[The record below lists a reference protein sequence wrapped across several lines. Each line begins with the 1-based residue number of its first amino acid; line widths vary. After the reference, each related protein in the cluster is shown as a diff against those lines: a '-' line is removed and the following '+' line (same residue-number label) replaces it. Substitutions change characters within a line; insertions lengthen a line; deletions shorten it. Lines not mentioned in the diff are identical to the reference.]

1 MVMTKEEPRYKA
13 LALLL
18 GAIVILVLVVPVRGC
33 GGEGKPLVDR
43 KTILRVQLFNVP
55 ENDSYLDRIEREFE
69 SSHLDVDL
77 ELVPTAQVVD
87 VYNEERL
94 RDLFGSTAKAVD
106 LAEIDCLRIPFL
118 VDEKL
123 IQPWPSR
130 LPGTGWSAAAIAAS
144 ARDGIIFG
152 VPHWLCGYFIFSE
165 DVRITSAKS
174 ADGLFEVLRSSVVN
188 PKVVGNLLGSW
199 TTPSLFLDAVADEK
213 GASGLAAGRSW
224 PLDTD
229 VLNRLKSLRDL
240 CDLAGKN
247 PCSTGE
253 YKNNNRAEELFASGR
268 AGSFFGYSERA
279 ASIVPLRKR
288 NKPLFVRTAILGRE
302 SMPLV
307 FTDSLVMRSGLDKD
321 VQDAAS
327 RFSEYLTSNETY
339 RWAMLGEDR
348 NSRAPRYLL
357 PARESV
363 LAFEA
368 IESDALYKQLAREVV
383 GAFPFPPFVQSDVP
397 EALRSAILGK

>member
-1 MVMTKEEPRYKA
+1 MKKAGSGYKA

-18 GAIVILVLVVPVRGC
+18 GAIALLVLVVLSRGC
-33 GGEGKPLVDR
+33 GGGKPLVNR
-43 KTILRVQLFNVP
+43 KTVLRVQLFYVP
-55 ENDSYLDRIEREFE
+55 ENDSYLDRVEREFE

-77 ELVPTAQVVD
+77 QLTPTAQLVD
-87 VYNEERL
+87 VYDEARL
-94 RDLFGSTAKAVD
+94 RDLFASTGKSVD

-123 IQPWPSR
+123 IQPWPRR

-144 ARDGIIFG
+144 TRDGIIFG
-152 VPHWLCGYFIFSE
+152 LPHWLCGYFVFSE
-165 DVRITSAKS
+165 DVRITSANS
-174 ADGLFEVLRSSVVN
+174 ADELFEVLRSSAIN

-213 GASGLAAGRSW
+213 GASGLADGRSW
-224 PLDTD
+224 PLDVD

-247 PCSTGE
+247 PCSNGE
-253 YKNNNRAEELFASGR
+253 YKNNNSAEELFARGR

-279 ASIVPLRKR
+279 AQIAQLRKR
-288 NKPLFVRTAILGRE
+288 DRPLFVRTAILGRE

-348 NSRAPRYLL
+348 NSRSPRYLL

-363 LAFEA
+363 LAIEA
-368 IESDALYKQLAREVV
+368 IESDALYKQLSREVV
-383 GAFPFPPFVQSDVP
+383 GAFPFPPFVQADVP